1 MKFIH
6 FGVIA
11 ALSLISLASLS
22 TACSATNN
30 PAPTADSA
38 TESTIDQN
46 KPSLDELEAAV
57 SRIKNIRGYSKFQA
71 LSNAEL
77 ERATPYAKE
86 YRYLFRLAATA
97 EKLVANYEQ
106 SDSKLITSFIQ
117 ASKDA
122 EIGCNYRFGVVRE
135 NYLASQTPD
144 ANSPITPAPSDQ
156 TSNSAAQDIT
166 EAPTSQKPAT
176 KTEKPSATSTVATLT
191 TSTTKSPSSADQ
203 ATTSTTENA
212 DTKNGTQAPTAT
224 DETIPVPATGLT
236 NSETASSSNMPL
248 IITLTLVAIACIL
261 IGSMIILNRRKPY
274 RPGRKF

>member
-22 TACSATNN
+22 TACSATSD
-30 PAPTADSA
+30 PAPTASS
-38 TESTIDQN
+38 TPESVTDQN
-46 KPSLDELEAAV
+46 KPSLDELKAAV
-57 SRIKNIRGYSKFQA
+57 SRIKNIRGYSEFQA

-97 EKLVANYEQ
+97 EKLVANYDQ
-106 SDSKLITSFIQ
+106 SDSKLITSVIQ

-135 NYLASQTPD
+135 NYLTSQTPD
-144 ANSPITPAPSDQ
+144 AISPTTPAPSDQ
-156 TSNSAAQDIT
+156 ASNSAAQDT
-166 EAPTSQKPAT
+166 TKAPTSQKPAT
-176 KTEKPSATSTVATLT
+176 KTEKSSATSTVATLT
-191 TSTTKSPSSADQ
+191 TSTAKSPSSADQ
-203 ATTSTTENA
+203 TTTSTTENT
-212 DTKNGTQAPTAT
+212 DTKNDTQAPTV